1 MSLISSKNQSFNI
14 LKNKLN
20 NSKNSNTLHKKEQ
33 MKNIVSTFRKGVY
46 PQKPINN
53 KYKTSKNSPERFY
66 IEQNSKLSKM
76 SNGNIN
82 INNNINNYNNN
93 LNGGTF
99 IIGNQ
104 KQTDKNMENML
115 KRKIIKIKEK
125 KSMNIINSNNSS
137 LLSNNNSLNHTNTTN
152 SINSYL
158 MQTNYMSKMKNKM
171 TIDNRMKNKI
181 LINKSGNYQ
190 KRSNST
196 IEQGEKNNN
205 YYYYANSRSSN

>member
-1 MSLISSKNQSFNI
+1 MSFISSKNQSFNI

-20 NSKNSNTLHKKEQ
+20 NSKNTSTLHKKEQ
-33 MKNIVSTFRKGVY
+33 MKNIVSTFRKGVI

-66 IEQNSKLSKM
+66 IEQNSKLSNKM

-93 LNGGTF
+93 LNGGTL

-125 KSMNIINSNNSS
+125 KSKNIINSNNSS
-137 LLSNNNSLNHTNTTN
+137 LLSNIIH
-152 SINSYL
+152 
-158 MQTNYMSKMKNKM
+158 
-171 TIDNRMKNKI
+171 
-181 LINKSGNYQ
+181 
-190 KRSNST
+190 
-196 IEQGEKNNN
+196 
-205 YYYYANSRSSN
+205 